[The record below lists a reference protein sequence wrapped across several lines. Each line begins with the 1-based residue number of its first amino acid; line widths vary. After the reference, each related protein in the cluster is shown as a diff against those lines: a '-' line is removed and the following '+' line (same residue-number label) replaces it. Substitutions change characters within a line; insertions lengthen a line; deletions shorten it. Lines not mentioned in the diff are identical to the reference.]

1 MTAQSPSVSPRL
13 AVPRLRARLTPW
25 GAYAAV
31 LFLASA
37 VVHAGTYLGYSLSPN
52 TSLFFGLHVGI
63 FPVFIA
69 LVRQSRSWHGE
80 RSGPFGLRYPR
91 LDWRE
96 WRPFLPTWAPRLVAI
111 LWAYAIANFLFA
123 WVHLPSRAATAVLT
137 DAQTRYLARMF
148 SGHWMVF
155 YSLPLLFFTYVPQH
169 GASDNPRSE
178 GAA

>member
-1 MTAQSPSVSPRL
+1 MSDVQ
-13 AVPRLRARLTPW
+13 LRARASLTGW

-31 LFLASA
+31 LLLVSA
-37 VVHAGTYLGYSLSPN
+37 VVHAGTYLGYTLTPN
-52 TSLFFGLHVGI
+52 TPLFFALHVGI

-69 LVRQSRSWHGE
+69 LVRQSRDWQPE
-80 RSGPFGLRYPR
+80 RSGPFGLRYPQ

-96 WRPFLPTWAPRLVAI
+96 WRPFLPRWAPRVVAI

-123 WVHLPSRAATAVLT
+123 SIHLPSHASTALLT
-137 DAQTRYLARMF
+137 QVQTMYLARMF

-155 YSLPLLFFTYVPQH
+155 YALPLLFFTYVPLS
-169 GASDNPRSE
+169 GASDNPRPD